1 MENKGSAKAG
11 GRGMKVEKEYSES
24 YLMTWNKKQLVEQII
39 MLTENNN
46 ILHDTIEQ
54 QYENFTKLLDEAKST
69 TGRWISVVESLPKGE
84 YETVL
89 VWLDKSRIYDIAVYC
104 TEYGFRPWY
113 AEYFAD
119 ITPEWENEVTAWM
132 PLPKPYEVE
141 E

>member
-1 MENKGSAKAG
+1 
-11 GRGMKVEKEYSES
+11 MKVEKEYSES

-39 MLTENNN
+39 MLTKNNN

-54 QYENFTKLLDEAKST
+54 QYENFTKLLDEAKPT

-89 VWLDKSRIYDIAVYC
+89 VWLNKSRIYDIAVYC

-132 PLPKPYEVE
+132 PLPKPYDVE

>member
-1 MENKGSAKAG
+1 
-11 GRGMKVEKEYSES
+11 
-24 YLMTWNKKQLVEQII
+24 
-39 MLTENNN
+39 MLTKNNN
-46 ILHDTIEQ
+46 TLHDTINQ
-54 QYENFTKLLDEAKST
+54 QYENFKKLLDAAKPT
-69 TGRWISVVESLPKGE
+69 TGKWISVVENLPRGE